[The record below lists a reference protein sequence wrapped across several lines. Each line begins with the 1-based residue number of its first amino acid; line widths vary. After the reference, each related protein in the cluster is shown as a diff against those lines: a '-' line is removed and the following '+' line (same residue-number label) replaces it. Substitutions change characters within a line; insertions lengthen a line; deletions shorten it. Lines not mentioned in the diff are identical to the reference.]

1 MSTQTISARSAKSTT
16 GRSISF
22 ALRVIRGWF
31 AFLSATAPRLAEWHA
46 TRLFFTPQRRGR
58 RGPGAIAGMEGMAF
72 HVVVDGK
79 QVACWSYGSGPMVL
93 MVHGW
98 GGCARDWEEVAA
110 RLVAGGRRVI
120 LFDALAHG
128 VSEGK
133 RTTLPEMSRTIHAIA
148 DHVALGA
155 DGRFE
160 TFEAVIA
167 HSFGGAAT
175 ALAVRD
181 GLLAR
186 NLVLVAPVAEPMGF
200 VDPVGEMLGLS
211 EARRAGMVERIRVIA
226 GGDLGSIDPV
236 RAISG
241 CTIPGLVIHDGSDVR
256 VPWSQGRAIAEV
268 WPAARLVTTAGL
280 GHRDILRSSEVMDRI
295 AAHLGLPS
303 PAVEQSPPAER
314 TPSIAQAPPAPADPA
329 RGRTAAREAARR

>member
-1 MSTQTISARSAKSTT
+1 MSTMNSVRFMNSTT
-16 GRSISF
+16 GRSIPF
-22 ALRVIRGWF
+22 RLRAVRRWF
-31 AFLSATAPRLAEWHA
+31 AFLSATSPRLAEWHA
-46 TRLFFTPQRRGR
+46 TRLFFTPQRRAR
-58 RGPGAIAGMEGMAF
+58 RGPGAIAGVEGTAF

-79 QVACWSYGSGPMVL
+79 RVACWSYGRGPMVL

-128 VSEGK
+128 TSEGK

-148 DHVALGA
+148 DHVSLGV

-160 TFEAVIA
+160 TFEAVVA

-181 GLLAR
+181 GLLTR
-186 NLVLVAPVAEPMGF
+186 SLVLVAPVAEPMGF
-200 VDPVGEMLGLS
+200 VDEVGEMLGLDA
-211 EARRAGMVERIRVIA
+211 ERRAGMVERIRVIA
-226 GGDLGSIDPV
+226 GGDLGRIDVV

-241 CTIPGLVIHDGSDVR
+241 CTIPGLVIHDSGDVR
-256 VPWSQGRAIAEV
+256 VPWGQGRAIAEA
-268 WPAARLVTTAGL
+268 WPAARLVTTHGL
-280 GHRDILRSSEVMDRI
+280 GHRDILRSGEVIGRI
-295 AAHLGLPS
+295 AAHLGLAPT
-303 PAVEQSPPAER
+303 AVDRSSAVD
-314 TPSIAQAPPAPADPA
+314 QAPGAEPSSAAHPEPPRA
-329 RGRTAAREAARR
+329 RTAAREAAHR